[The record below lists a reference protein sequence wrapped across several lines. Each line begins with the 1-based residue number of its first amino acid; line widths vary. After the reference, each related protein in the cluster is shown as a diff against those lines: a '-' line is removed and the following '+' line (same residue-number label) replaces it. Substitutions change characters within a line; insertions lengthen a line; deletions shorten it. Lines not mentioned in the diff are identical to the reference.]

1 MDAAEDDKDIL
12 LQRESGELLEDFE
25 KSLHPF
31 LYNVTNNG
39 RLRRRVRTIETERLT
54 ALLDNFQELPQLL
67 DTHLQ
72 RLVPTLAN
80 AFLASIS
87 KPPSK
92 SSTPHTRLLIPLR
105 KAICQLLYTFCKV
118 RGEKVIVQCLSPEN
132 KHIDVLLSAIEKGTS
147 VSNERCEE
155 QLDEL
160 WGWEERY
167 ITLLWLSHLIIAP
180 FDLKSLSSHTSPSGI
195 VSSLPGLDL
204 PVNVPDVPLRSVSL
218 AFKYLSSSG
227 KEKDS
232 AKTLLV
238 RVVLR
243 KDMQELGLLR
253 SLVMWSISALQSIET
268 KQDIHY
274 INGVL
279 SFLSGILRSSMD
291 TAYMDPYLELVFR
304 SIQGIMDPSHP
315 SCAEIQNSAVS
326 RKLAIKIFRSI
337 ALLNLRP
344 SFPTIDDILNDSVDF
359 ILEMLSNR
367 STPVRLAASKALSVI
382 ILRIQP
388 EFASQLVSVILDML
402 KETDTDAFTWHG
414 QILTL
419 SHLLYRHSAP
429 RDLLGE
435 VIALVLKALS
445 YERKSISGSSI
456 GTNVRDAANFGIW
469 ALARRY
475 STAELQ
481 DIRIECEE
489 FIYPSGTNTTIQVL
503 ATHLVVSACLDPA
516 GNIRRGS
523 SAALQELIGRHP
535 GTIIEALNLVQIV
548 DYHAVALRSRGIL
561 EVAVSASLLS
571 YNTHHEVYTHHYGEA
586 LLRALRGWRGAGD
599 PNIAT
604 RRNCAEAFH
613 RINFSREDQGH
624 SNTYQNSYDTI
635 LSLDRQLERLQ
646 ERQINE
652 RHGLLLFLSAAIL
665 EYPLLHTDASI
676 KPAPTDNF
684 ILEPGHIFKI
694 INKYLEQITQGQFHR
709 PELIAEALC
718 CLVFHS
724 FRLYGMCAI
733 LALKDARWSPV
744 VGDVFTWLS
753 NAKTRNVL
761 MFEEESY
768 AEHMITEALKESGIM
783 GRAGITE
790 EALVEMSNHTVP
802 MSDDASRFWTLAG
815 DFLDKS
821 LGIDPEVVALWSA
834 CARRLF
840 FWSPNMHR
848 RSLIDSWLDRIRNS
862 MMQTE
867 VDIKRDRLVFS
878 AAWIAYSLDPEYRDE
893 ICDAIHLKWKTTVE
907 IYNLEIRIAL
917 VACLAKDIKVPAS
930 QIIQFWDI
938 ISDGLDDYH
947 TDKVQGDTGSRVR
960 LEAIKGAAILFS
972 SDLEWNEANREVF
985 SIVFGKLLRLCSE
998 RLDKVRAEAKKA
1010 ILSILMSSPETLSF
1024 EQSSVSSYEHF
1035 RFLLDLQTTD
1045 RQIITISKFQWQPSL
1060 TEKLLEGYVTSAHGG
1075 SEDLIRVSRAA
1086 LIDFCEKDEKNRE
1099 CIGPALVK
1107 NLEIHQNK
1115 NDRVI
1120 IPTLE
1125 IIALLVDMELMYTSY
1140 GPDQYRKLYNLIVKE
1155 AFKSKEI
1162 PKLLA
1167 AAKCFGRLALSYPNA
1182 IDRLFT
1188 LLWHHYPK
1196 IRVAAVDELWDL
1208 GITCV
1213 KARDCKFMNSKK
1225 LVLGTEDEPSEFA
1238 EKLYKQCVDLGFKD
1252 GSILK
1257 GLEKSLV
1264 EKRN

>member
-1 MDAAEDDKDIL
+1 MDAAEDDKDVL
-12 LQRESGELLEDFE
+12 LQRE
-25 KSLHPF
+25 
-31 LYNVTNNG
+31 
-39 RLRRRVRTIETERLT
+39 RVRTKETERLT

-67 DTHLQ
+67 DAHLQ

-87 KPPSK
+87 KPPSR

-132 KHIDVLLSAIEKGTS
+132 KHIDVLLSAIEKGTPA
-147 VSNERCEE
+147 SNDACEE
-155 QLDEL
+155 QLDEV

-180 FDLKSLSSHTSPSGI
+180 FDLKSLSSHSSPSGI
-195 VSSLPGLDL
+195 VSFLPGLDL
-204 PVNVPDVPLRSVSL
+204 PANVPDVPSRSVSL

-227 KEKDS
+227 KEK
-232 AKTLLV
+232 
-238 RVVLR
+238 
-243 KDMQELGLLR
+243 
-253 SLVMWSISALQSIET
+253 ILQ
-268 KQDIHY
+268 
-274 INGVL
+274 
-279 SFLSGILRSSMD
+279 
-291 TAYMDPYLELVFR
+291 
-304 SIQGIMDPSHP
+304 
-315 SCAEIQNSAVS
+315 
-326 RKLAIKIFRSI
+326 KLYYI

-344 SFPTIDDILNDSVDF
+344 SFPTIEDILNDSVDF

-367 STPVRLAASKALSVI
+367 STPVRLAAN
-382 ILRIQP
+382 
-388 EFASQLVSVILDML
+388 
-402 KETDTDAFTWHG
+402 TDAFTWHG

-435 VIALVLKALS
+435 AIALVLKALS

-481 DIRIECEE
+481 DISIECEE
-489 FIYPSGTNTTIQVL
+489 FTYPSGTNTTIQIL

-535 GTIIEALNLVQIV
+535 GTIIEALNLVQII

-571 YNTHHEVYTHHYGEA
+571 YNTHHQVYTHHYGEA
-586 LLRALRGWRGAGD
+586 LLRALRGWRGVGD
-599 PNIAT
+599 TNIVT

-613 RINFSREDQGH
+613 RINFFRGDQGR

-635 LSLDRQLERLQ
+635 ISLDRQLERLQ

-652 RHGLLLFLSAAIL
+652 RHGLLLLLSAAIL

-676 KPAPTDNF
+676 KLASTD
-684 ILEPGHIFKI
+684 
-694 INKYLEQITQGQFHR
+694 
-709 PELIAEALC
+709 
-718 CLVFHS
+718 V
-724 FRLYGMCAI
+724 
-733 LALKDARWSPV
+733 RWSPV
-744 VGDVFTWLS
+744 VVDVLTWLS
-753 NAKTRNVL
+753 NAKTRDVL

-768 AEHMITEALKESGIM
+768 AEHIITEGLKGSGKM

-802 MSDDASRFWTLAG
+802 MSDDASRFWTLTG
-815 DFLDKS
+815 DFVDKS

-840 FWSPNMHR
+840 FWSPNVHR
-848 RSLIDSWLDRIRNS
+848 RSLIDSWLDRIHHS
-862 MMQTE
+862 IMKTE
-867 VDIKRDRLVFS
+867 VDIKRDRLAFS

-893 ICDAIHLKWKTTVE
+893 ICDAIHFKWKTTVD

-917 VACLAKDIKVPAS
+917 SACLAKYIKVPAS
-930 QIIQFWDI
+930 QIVRFWDI

-960 LEAIKGAAILFS
+960 LEAIRGAAILLS
-972 SDLEWNEANREVF
+972 SDLEWNQANEEIF
-985 SIVFGKLLRLCSE
+985 SILFGKLLRLCSE

-1010 ILSILMSSPETLSF
+1010 ILSILVSSPRLHLLST
-1024 EQSSVSSYEHF
+1024 SSVSSYKHF
-1035 RFLLDLQTTD
+1035 RFILDLQTTD
-1045 RQIITISKFQWQPSL
+1045 RQIIMIPEFQWRPSL

-1086 LIDFCEKDEKNRE
+1086 LIDFCEKDQTNRE
-1099 CIGPALVK
+1099 CIGPVLVK
-1107 NLEIHQNK
+1107 NLETHQNK
-1115 NDRVI
+1115 NDRVV

-1125 IIALLVDMELMYTSY
+1125 IIALLLDMELVYKSY
-1140 GPDQYRKLYNLIVKE
+1140 GADQYRKLYNLIVKE

-1167 AAKCFGRLALSYPNA
+1167 AAECFGRLALSYPNA
-1182 IDRLFT
+1182 IDRLLT

-1213 KARDCKFMNSKK
+1213 KGRDCKFMNSKK
-1225 LVLGTEDEPSEFA
+1225 MVLGTEDEPSEFA
-1238 EKLYKQCVDLGFKD
+1238 EKLYKQCRELGFE
-1252 GSILK
+1252 GGNILK
-1257 GLEKSLV
+1257 ELEKLFV
-1264 EKRN
+1264 EKRS

>member
-834 CARRLF
+834 CARR
-840 FWSPNMHR
+840 
-848 RSLIDSWLDRIRNS
+848 
-862 MMQTE
+862 
-867 VDIKRDRLVFS
+867 DRLVFS

-985 SIVFGKLLRLCSE
+985 SIVF
-998 RLDKVRAEAKKA
+998 
-1010 ILSILMSSPETLSF
+1010 
-1024 EQSSVSSYEHF
+1024 
-1035 RFLLDLQTTD
+1035 
-1045 RQIITISKFQWQPSL
+1045 
-1060 TEKLLEGYVTSAHGG
+1060 
-1075 SEDLIRVSRAA
+1075 
-1086 LIDFCEKDEKNRE
+1086 
-1099 CIGPALVK
+1099 
-1107 NLEIHQNK
+1107 
-1115 NDRVI
+1115 
-1120 IPTLE
+1120 E

-1238 EKLYKQCVDLGFKD
+1238 EKLYKQCVDLGF
-1252 GSILK
+1252 
-1257 GLEKSLV
+1257 
-1264 EKRN
+1264 

>member
-1 MDAAEDDKDIL
+1 MDAAEDDRDIL

-31 LYNVTNNG
+31 LYNVTNNA
-39 RLRRRVRTIETERLT
+39 RLRRRVRIKETERLT

-67 DTHLQ
+67 DTHLP

-80 AFLASIS
+80 ALLASIS
-87 KPPSK
+87 KSLPQ

-105 KAICQLLYTFCKV
+105 RAICQLLYTFCKV

-132 KHIDVLLSAIEKGTS
+132 KHIDVLLSALEKGTS
-147 VSNERCEE
+147 VKNDVSEE
-155 QLDEL
+155 ALDEL

-180 FDLKSLSSHTSPSGI
+180 FDLQSLSSHSSSPGGI
-195 VSSLPGLDL
+195 VSFLPGLDL
-204 PVNVPDVPLRSVSL
+204 PVNVPDVPSRSVSL
-218 AFKYLSSSG
+218 ALRYLSSPG

-253 SLVMWSISALQSIET
+253 SLVMWSISALHSIDT
-268 KQDIHY
+268 SRNIHH

-279 SFLSGILRSSMD
+279 SFLSGVLRSSMD
-291 TAYMDPYLELVFR
+291 TAYMDPYLELIFR
-304 SIQGIMDPSHP
+304 AVQNIMDPSHP

-326 RKLAIKIFRSI
+326 RKLTIKIFRSI

-344 SFPTIDDILNDSVDF
+344 SFTTIDDILNDSVDF
-359 ILEMLSNR
+359 VLEMLSNP

-382 ILRIQP
+382 ILKIQP
-388 EFASQLVSVILDML
+388 EFASQLVSVILEML

-419 SHLLYRHSAP
+419 SHLLYRHAAP
-429 RDLLGE
+429 RDVLDK

-469 ALARRY
+469 SLARRY

-481 DIRIECEE
+481 DVNIKCEE
-489 FIYPSGTNTTIQVL
+489 FNYSSETRSTIQIL

-571 YNTHHEVYTHHYGEA
+571 HNIHPGVYRHHYGEA
-586 LLRALRGWRGAGD
+586 LLRALRGWRGIGD
-599 PNIAT
+599 ANIVT

-613 RINFSREDQGH
+613 RINFSREENR
-624 SNTYQNSYDTI
+624 STTYENSYDTI
-635 LSLDRQLERLQ
+635 MSLDQQLEKLH
-646 ERQINE
+646 ERQTSE
-652 RHGLLLFLSAAIL
+652 RHGLLLFISAAIL
-665 EYPLLHTDASI
+665 EYPFPYTGALKTPSSREPVILQSSR
-676 KPAPTDNF
+676 
-684 ILEPGHIFKI
+684 ILEI
-694 INKYLEQITQGQFHR
+694 INKYLQQITQGKFYR
-709 PELIAEALC
+709 SELIAEALC
-718 CLVFHS
+718 CMVFHS
-724 FRLYGMCAI
+724 FRLYGMCAMV
-733 LALKDARWSPV
+733 ALENASRLSA
-744 VGDVFTWLS
+744 VGDLFTWLS
-753 NAKTRNVL
+753 NSKTRNVL
-761 MFEEESY
+761 MFEEESN
-768 AEHMITEALKESGIM
+768 AERMITETLEGLDTTGRPGMMEKALTDLSHDS
-783 GRAGITE
+783 
-790 EALVEMSNHTVP
+790 LL
-802 MSDDASRFWTLAG
+802 MSDDGNRFWTLAR
-815 DFLDKS
+815 DFVDKVLD
-821 LGIDPEVVALWSA
+821 IDLEVVALWSA
-834 CARRLF
+834 CARRF
-840 FWSPNMHR
+840 YFWSSSEHR
-848 RSLIDSWLDRIRNS
+848 RSLIDSWLDRIRHS
-862 MMQTE
+862 MMRTE
-867 VDIKRDRLVFS
+867 VDIKRDRLMIS
-878 AAWIAYSLDPEYRDE
+878 GAWIAYSLDPEYRDE
-893 ICDAIHLKWKTTVE
+893 ICDAIHSKWKTTVE
-907 IYNLEIRIAL
+907 ISYNLEIRIAL
-917 VACLAKDIKVPAS
+917 CACLAKDIKVPAS
-930 QIIQFWDI
+930 QIIRFWDI

-960 LEAIKGAAILFS
+960 LEAIKGAAILLS
-972 SDLEWNEANREVF
+972 SGLEWNHANEKVF
-985 SIVFGKLLRLCSE
+985 STIFGKLLRLCSE

-1010 ILSILMSSPETLSF
+1010 ILSILVSSPETLSF

-1035 RFLLDLQTTD
+1035 RFILDLQTTD
-1045 RQIITISKFQWQPSL
+1045 RQIIKILNFQWPPL
-1060 TEKLLEGYVTSAHGG
+1060 WTERLLEGYVTSAHGG

-1086 LIDFCEKDEKNRE
+1086 LIDFCEKDPKNRE
-1099 CIGPALVK
+1099 HIGPALVK
-1107 NLEIHQNK
+1107 NLETHYSK

-1125 IIALLVDMELMYTSY
+1125 IIALLLDMELMYNHYNAT
-1140 GPDQYRKLYNLIVKE
+1140 QYRKLYNQIVKE
-1155 AFKSKEI
+1155 AFKSTEI

-1167 AAKCFGRLALSYPNA
+1167 AAKCYGRLALSYPNA
-1182 IDRLFT
+1182 IDRLLT
-1188 LLWHHYPK
+1188 LLWHYYPK
-1196 IRVAAVDELWDL
+1196 VRVAAVDELWDL

-1213 KARDCKFMNSKK
+1213 KGKDCKFMKSKK
-1225 LVLGTEDEPSEFA
+1225 LVLGIEDDPSKFA
-1238 EKLYKQCVDLGFKD
+1238 EELYKQCANLGFKD
-1252 GSILK
+1252 GDILERLGK
-1257 GLEKSLV
+1257 FFT
-1264 EKRN
+1264 